1 MDNAFVNPQDAWNA
15 AFHQLEMQLDRASF
29 ETWLRGAVLLGVETD
44 SNGDDANGK
53 TSESGNGVFVVGV
66 RNTYARDMLQHRLYR
81 NVRRVLGDVY
91 GTTVELRFEVNKPT
105 PEAPASTPEE
115 EMPLFRLLAQQD
127 PVQASAPALHELVA
141 RPQRPELPE
150 SELNP
155 RLTFDRYV
163 AANENAT
170 IFAAAQAV
178 AERQAYNPFF
188 IYGGVG
194 LGKTHLLQAIA
205 HACKARNLRV
215 IYIPSEVFTNDL
227 VDSIRNRTQAMFRDK
242 YRSADVLLVDDIQ
255 FISGK
260 ESTQEEFFHTFNA
273 LYTFNKQIVLA
284 SDRPPRDLETLEA
297 RLRSRFEGGLVMD
310 IQPPSFETR
319 MAILNNWASE
329 RQIVLPRHVAEMI
342 AGRAKL
348 NVRELEGIFNQVV
361 AAAQIKRQPLNV
373 GSTEEILD
381 GYRRPREHITLA
393 QVLDLTARHHGLTV
407 EELVG
412 KRRTSDIN
420 QARQIAMY
428 LAREFTNA
436 SLPQIGDAFGG
447 RTHSTVLHSCNKIA
461 EDMEHDP
468 QVRTIVKDI
477 RARLLNQQP

>member
-1 MDNAFVNPQDAWNA
+1 
-15 AFHQLEMQLDRASF
+15 MQLDRASF
-29 ETWLRGAVLLGVETD
+29 ETWLRGAVLLGVET
-44 SNGDDANGK
+44 SEAG
-53 TSESGNGVFVVGV
+53 SESSEVRAGVFVVGV

-91 GTTVELRFEVNKPT
+91 GMAVELRFEVNKPA
-105 PEAPASTPEE
+105 PEAAPATEE
-115 EMPLFRLLAQQD
+115 EDMPLFRLLAQQE
-127 PVQASAPALHELVA
+127 PVQTTTPALHELVA
-141 RPQRPELPE
+141 RPQRPDLPE
-150 SELNP
+150 TELNP
-155 RLTFDRYV
+155 RLIFDRFM
-163 AANENAT
+163 AGNENAT
-170 IFAAAQAV
+170 ILAAAQAV
-178 AERQAYNPFF
+178 VERQAYNPFF

-227 VDSIRNRTQAMFRDK
+227 VDSIRQRTQAMFRDK
-242 YRSADVLLVDDIQ
+242 YRSVDVLLVDDIQ

-260 ESTQEEFFHTFNA
+260 ESTQEEFFHTFNS

-319 MAILNNWASE
+319 MAILSNWASE
-329 RQIVLPRHVAEMI
+329 RHIVLPRHVAEMI

-361 AAAQIKRQPLNV
+361 ASAQIKRQPLSV

-381 GYRRPREHITLA
+381 GYRRPREHVTLA
-393 QVLDLTARHHGLTV
+393 QVLDLTARHHGLSV

-412 KRRTSDIN
+412 KRRTGAIN

-428 LAREFTNA
+428 LAREFTSA

-461 EDMEHDP
+461 EDMQHDP
-468 QVRTIVKDI
+468 QVLTIVKDI
-477 RARLLNQQP
+477 RERLLNQQP

>member
-1 MDNAFVNPQDAWNA
+1 
-15 AFHQLEMQLDRASF
+15 MQLDRASF
-29 ETWLRGAVLLGVETD
+29 ETWLRGAALLGVED
-44 SNGDDANGK
+44 GI
-53 TSESGNGVFVVGV
+53 FVVGV
-66 RNTYARDMLQHRLYR
+66 RNSYARDMLQHRLYR

-91 GTTVELRFEVNKPT
+91 GTSVELRFEVARVAEPHAA
-105 PEAPASTPEE
+105 EQDE

-127 PVQASAPALHELVA
+127 PAAASNPAPLHEQVA
-141 RPQRPELPE
+141 RPKRPELPE

-155 RLTFDRYV
+155 RFTFDRYI

-170 IFAAAQAV
+170 IYAAAQAV
-178 AERQAYNPFF
+178 AERPASAYNPFF

-227 VDSIRNRTQAMFRDK
+227 VDSIRQRTQAMFRDK
-242 YRSADVLLVDDIQ
+242 YRSVDVLLVDDIQ

-273 LYTFNKQIVLA
+273 LYTFNKQVILA

-319 MAILNNWASE
+319 MAILDNWAYE
-329 RQIVLPRHVAEMI
+329 RSIILPRHAAEMI
-342 AGRAKL
+342 AGRARL
-348 NVRELEGIFNQVV
+348 NVRELEGVFNQVV
-361 AAAQIKRQPLNV
+361 AAAQLTRQAV
-373 GSTEEILD
+373 SAGITEEILD
-381 GYRRPREHITLA
+381 GFRRPREHVTLA
-393 QVLDLTARHHGLTV
+393 QVVNLTARHHGMSV

-412 KRRTSDIN
+412 KRRTGAIN

-428 LAREFTNA
+428 LAREFTSA
-436 SLPQIGDAFGG
+436 SLPQIGDVFGG

-461 EDMEHDP
+461 DDIEHDP

-477 RARLLNQQP
+477 RARLLKHED

>member
-1 MDNAFVNPQDAWNA
+1 MNPQDAWNA

-29 ETWLRGAVLLGVETD
+29 DTWLRGAELVSVETLA
-44 SNGDDANGK
+44 SG
-53 TSESGNGVFVVGV
+53 ESGVAPASQVFVVGV
-66 RNTYARDMLQHRLYR
+66 RNAYARDMLQHRLYR

-91 GTTVELRFEVNKPT
+91 GKTAELRFEVLKTESPKLADT
-105 PEAPASTPEE
+105 DE

-127 PVQASAPALHELVA
+127 PATPVAPLHEQVA
-141 RPQRPELPE
+141 RPQRPDLPE

-155 RLTFDRYV
+155 RFTFDRYM
-163 AANENAT
+163 AGNENAT

-194 LGKTHLLQAIA
+194 LGKTHLMQAIA
-205 HACKARNLRV
+205 QACKARNLRV

-227 VDSIRNRTQAMFRDK
+227 VDSIRQRTQAMFRDK
-242 YRSADVLLVDDIQ
+242 YRSVDVLLVDDIQ

-260 ESTQEEFFHTFNA
+260 ESTQEEFFHTFNT

-319 MAILNNWASE
+319 MAILCNWAAE
-329 RQIVLPRHVAEMI
+329 RNVNLPHHVAEMI

-361 AAAQIKRQPLNV
+361 ATAHITRQPLTA
-373 GSTEEILD
+373 GATEGILE
-381 GYRRPREHITLA
+381 GYRRPREHVTVA
-393 QVLDLTARHHGLTV
+393 QVLDLTARHHGLRI
-407 EELVG
+407 EDLVG
-412 KRRTSDIN
+412 KRRTGAIN
-420 QARQIAMY
+420 QARQIAMF
-428 LAREFTNA
+428 LAREFTSA

-447 RTHSTVLHSCNKIA
+447 RTHSTVLHSCSKIA
-461 EDMEHDP
+461 EDLQRDP

-477 RARLLNQQP
+477 RERLLKTGE

>member
-1 MDNAFVNPQDAWNA
+1 LDKIIVKPLDAWNA

-29 ETWLRGAVLLGVETD
+29 ETWLRGAALLDVESLDGEIAT
-44 SNGDDANGK
+44 
-53 TSESGNGVFVVGV
+53 FVIGV
-66 RNTYARDMLQHRLYR
+66 RNSYARDMLQHRLYR
-81 NVRRVLGDVY
+81 NVRRVLSDVY
-91 GTTVELRFEVNKPT
+91 GRGVELRFEVDKPT
-105 PEAPASTPEE
+105 EEAGDTQDD

-127 PVQASAPALHELVA
+127 PAAPAAPLHAQVA

-155 RLTFDRYV
+155 RFTFDRYI

-178 AERQAYNPFF
+178 VERPASAYNPFF

-205 HACKARNLRV
+205 HACETRNLRV

-227 VDSIRNRTQAMFRDK
+227 VDSIRQRSQAMFRDK
-242 YRSADVLLVDDIQ
+242 YRSVDVLLVDDIQ

-284 SDRPPRDLETLEA
+284 SDRHPRELETLEA

-319 MAILNNWASE
+319 MAILDSWAYE
-329 RQIVLPRHVAEMI
+329 RNILLPRHVAEMI
-342 AGRAKL
+342 AGRARL

-361 AAAQIKRQPLNV
+361 ATSQLTRQPMSAGV
-373 GSTEEILD
+373 TEDILE
-381 GYRRPREHITLA
+381 GFRRPREHVTLA
-393 QVLDLTARHHGLTV
+393 QVVELTARHHGLSI

-412 KRRTSDIN
+412 KRRTGAIN

-428 LAREFTNA
+428 LAREFTSA

-461 EDMEHDP
+461 EDVLHDP
-468 QVRTIVKDI
+468 QVRTIVQDI
-477 RARLLNQQP
+477 RKRLLKDEG

>member
-1 MDNAFVNPQDAWNA
+1 METDKLFVNPQDAWNA
-15 AFHQLEMQLDRASF
+15 AFHQLEMQLDRGSF
-29 ETWLRGAVLLGVETD
+29 ETWLRGAELVEVQD
-44 SNGDDANGK
+44 S
-53 TSESGNGVFVVGV
+53 TFVIGV
-66 RNTYARDMLQHRLYR
+66 RNMYARDMLEHRLYR
-81 NVRRVLGDVY
+81 NVRRVLSDVY
-91 GTTVELRFEVNKPT
+91 GKSVELRFQVSKTAEKP
-105 PEAPASTPEE
+105 AGQQDE
-115 EMPLFRLLAQQD
+115 EMPLFRMLAQQD
-127 PVQASAPALHELVA
+127 AAEKDKPSTPLHELVA
-141 RPQRPELPE
+141 RPQRPDLPE

-155 RLTFDRYV
+155 RFTFGRFV
-163 AANENAT
+163 AGNENAT

-194 LGKTHLLQAIA
+194 LGKTHLMQAIA

-227 VDSIRNRTQAMFRDK
+227 VDSIRQRTQAMFRDK

-260 ESTQEEFFHTFNA
+260 ESTQEEFFHTFNT

-284 SDRPPRDLETLEA
+284 SDRHPRELATLEA

-319 MAILNNWASE
+319 LAILNNWACE
-329 RQIVLPRHVAEMI
+329 RNLLLPRHVAEMI

-348 NVRELEGIFNQVV
+348 NVRELEGVFNQVV
-361 AAAQIKRQPLNV
+361 ATAHLTHQPLSAGIAEDV
-373 GSTEEILD
+373 LGGFS
-381 GYRRPREHITLA
+381 RPRERVTLA
-393 QVLDLTARHHGLTV
+393 QVLDLTARHHGLSI
-407 EELVG
+407 EELTG
-412 KRRTSDIN
+412 KRRTGAIN

-428 LAREFTNA
+428 LAREFTSA

-447 RTHSTVLHSCNKIA
+447 RTHSTVLHSCNKVA
-461 EDMEHDP
+461 EDMERDP
-468 QVRTIVKDI
+468 QIRTTLNDI
-477 RARLLNQQP
+477 RARLRGGE

>member
-1 MDNAFVNPQDAWNA
+1 MNPQDAWNA

-29 ETWLRGAVLLGVETD
+29 DTWLRGAELVGVELLDT
-44 SNGDDANGK
+44 GEPG
-53 TSESGNGVFVVGV
+53 TFVVGV

-81 NVRRVLGDVY
+81 NVRRVLSDVY
-91 GTTVELRFEVNKPT
+91 GKSVELRFEVAKT
-105 PEAPASTPEE
+105 ETKKTSDGAAQSDE
-115 EMPLFRLLAQQD
+115 EMPLFRLLAQQA
-127 PVQASAPALHELVA
+127 PVSPATPDVDKAETPLHERVA
-141 RPQRPELPE
+141 RPQRPDLPE

-155 RLTFDRYV
+155 RFVFDRYM
-163 AANENAT
+163 AGNENAT

-194 LGKTHLLQAIA
+194 LGKTHLMQAIA
-205 HACKARNLRV
+205 HACKARNLKV

-227 VDSIRNRTQAMFRDK
+227 VDSIRQRTQAMFRDK
-242 YRSADVLLVDDIQ
+242 YRSVDVLLVDDIQ

-260 ESTQEEFFHTFNA
+260 ESTQEEFFHTFNT
-273 LYTFNKQIVLA
+273 LYTFNKQIILA
-284 SDRPPRDLETLEA
+284 SDRPPRELETLEA

-319 MAILNNWASE
+319 MAILCNWATE
-329 RQIVLPRHVAEMI
+329 RGVNLPHHVAEMI

-361 AAAQIKRQPLNV
+361 ATAHITRQPLTAD
-373 GSTEEILD
+373 STSEILD
-381 GYRRPREHITLA
+381 GYRRPREHVTVM
-393 QVLDLTARHHGLTV
+393 QVLDLTARHHGLSA
-407 EELVG
+407 EDLVG
-412 KRRTSDIN
+412 KRRTGTIS
-420 QARQIAMY
+420 QARQIAMF
-428 LAREFTNA
+428 LAREFTSA

-447 RTHSTVLHSCNKIA
+447 RTHSTVLHSCSKIA
-461 EDMEHDP
+461 EDIQHDP

-477 RARLLNQQP
+477 RERLLKTGE

>member
-1 MDNAFVNPQDAWNA
+1 MNPQDAWNA

-29 ETWLRGAVLLGVETD
+29 ETWLRGAALLGVED
-44 SNGDDANGK
+44 GI
-53 TSESGNGVFVVGV
+53 FVVGV
-66 RNTYARDMLQHRLYR
+66 RNSYAREMLQHRLYR
-81 NVRRVLGDVY
+81 NVRRVLSDVY
-91 GTTVELRFEVNKPT
+91 GKSVELRFEIDKPAESL
-105 PEAPASTPEE
+105 PSSANEREE

-127 PVQASAPALHELVA
+127 PAATQSATSQPLHELVA

-155 RLTFDRYV
+155 RFTFDRYV
-163 AANENAT
+163 AASENAT

-178 AERQAYNPFF
+178 AERPASAYNPFF

-205 HACKARNLRV
+205 HACKARNLKV

-227 VDSIRNRTQAMFRDK
+227 VDSIRQRTQAMFRDK
-242 YRSADVLLVDDIQ
+242 YRSVDVLLVDDIQ

-273 LYTFNKQIVLA
+273 LYTFNKQVILA
-284 SDRPPRDLETLEA
+284 SDRHPRELMTLED

-319 MAILNNWASE
+319 MAILDNWAHE
-329 RQIVLPRHVAEMI
+329 RNIILPRHAAEMI

-348 NVRELEGIFNQVV
+348 NVRELEGVFNQVV
-361 AAAQIKRQPLNV
+361 AAAQLTRQPV
-373 GSTEEILD
+373 SAGIAGDVLD
-381 GYRRPREHITLA
+381 GFRRPREHVTLA
-393 QVLDLTARHHGLTV
+393 EVVDLTARHHGMTV
-407 EELVG
+407 DELVG
-412 KRRTSDIN
+412 KRRTGAVS
-420 QARQIAMY
+420 QARQIAMF
-428 LAREFTNA
+428 LAREFTSA

-461 EDMEHDP
+461 HDIEDDP

-477 RARLLNQQP
+477 RERLIAGAGERD